1 MPGNFTVTMFKNSIA
16 NLRWRHPWK
25 TGNSLK
31 QFRIEIC
38 LISTN
43 LQKFHEKE
51 DTWCTNIA
59 FAVTSYAAYYSK
71 QLYLLP
77 STRYSVGIQAITY
90 ARKFSKMVYMTF
102 ETPSMLKFDGHL
114 NYKSSRTTILLN
126 IPIVANNTKNSSI
139 HIIVKGPP
147 RDKICSENAC
157 EKMQIPEDLR
167 ERAGIKVGDD
177 AWQAA
182 ELPVCIISMYVQ
194 FYYSILVH
202 LCGNSRKDN

>member
-1 MPGNFTVTMFKNSIA
+1 MPNFTVTILKNSIA
-16 NLRWRHPWK
+16 NLRWCHPWK

-77 STRYSVGIQAITY
+77 STRYSIGIQAITY
-90 ARKFSKMVYMTF
+90 ARKFGKMMHVTF
-102 ETPSMLKFDGHL
+102 ETLPMLKFNGQL
-114 NYKSSRTTILLN
+114 NYKSSGTTILLN
-126 IPIVANNTKNSSI
+126 IPIVANNTKNSLI
-139 HIIVKGPP
+139 HIIVKGLPED
-147 RDKICSENAC
+147 RFCKN
-157 EKMQIPEDLR
+157 MHIPEDLR
-167 ERAGIKVGDD
+167 VRAGINVNDD

-182 ELPVCIISMYVQ
+182 ELPVCEW
-194 FYYSILVH
+194 FY
-202 LCGNSRKDN
+202 